1 MPDQLTIARLDY
13 ETPDALGIG
22 LAVPP
27 SLREKF
33 RFKAG
38 QFILVQGEIKGEKIT
53 RSYSITSSP
62 QQYARSHMLYIV
74 VKKLAGGLFSNH
86 LHGTL
91 QLGDKVT
98 VSAPRGLFYWLQ
110 AEKTQDKTKA
120 PAKTKTKRKA
130 KAKRKA
136 TTRPHYVAFAAG
148 SGITPIMAVLK
159 TILQN
164 EPHARISLFYGNRTA
179 ADIIFHDAL
188 HELKDMYMERFECFY
203 LLSQQARDID
213 FLSGRI
219 DKARV
224 QQFAELQLCDP
235 AQTDQFFICGPGEMI
250 KDVEAGLQALNVA
263 ADKIRTEKFVAQL
276 IPQKL
281 LPKAAQTRKAKPK
294 RKTGATTGKGKSTTP
309 TTLVDVIFD
318 GTRKQIKLQDKNTNI
333 LDAAQEQGLKLPFSC
348 RGGMCSTCRCKLTQ
362 GRVTMAANYC
372 LEEWEIKAG
381 FVLACQSRPETAK
394 ITLNFDES

>member
-1 MPDQLTIARLDY
+1 MPDQLTIARLHY

-22 LAVPP
+22 FAVPP
-27 SLREKF
+27 ALREKF

-38 QFILVQGEIKGEKIT
+38 QFILLQGEIKGEKIT

-62 QQYARSHMLYIV
+62 QNYARSHMLYIV
-74 VKKLAGGLFSNH
+74 VKKLEGGLFSNY
-86 LHGTL
+86 LHTQA

-98 VSAPRGLFYWLQ
+98 ITPPRGLFYWPQQTKSQIEAQ
-110 AEKTQDKTKA
+110 AKPKGKTTKPKT
-120 PAKTKTKRKA
+120 
-130 KAKRKA
+130 AKRK
-136 TTRPHYVAFAAG
+136 TTRPAHYVAFAAG

-164 EPHARISLFYGNRTA
+164 EPHAHISLFYGNRTA

-219 DKARV
+219 DRARV
-224 QQFAELQLCDP
+224 QEFAKLQIFDP
-235 AQTDQFFICGPGEMI
+235 SQTEQFFICGPGEMI
-250 KDVEAGLQALNVA
+250 SDIEAGLQALNVA

-276 IPQKL
+276 IPQSL
-281 LPKAAQTRKAKPK
+281 APKAKQAKTK
-294 RKTGATTGKGKSTTP
+294 RKPAAPASPAGVARPAGFVS
-309 TTLVDVIFD
+309 LVDVIFD
-318 GTRKQIKLQDKNTNI
+318 GTHKQIALQDKDTNI

-372 LEEWEIKAG
+372 LEAWEIEAG
-381 FVLACQSRPETAK
+381 FVLACQARPETAK

>member
-98 VSAPRGLFYWLQ
+98 VSAPRGLFYWPQ
-110 AEKTQDKTKA
+110 AEKTQAKTKA

-130 KAKRKA
+130 KTKRKP
-136 TTRPHYVAFAAG
+136 THYVAFAAG

-224 QQFAELQLCDP
+224 QQFAELQLFDP
-235 AQTDQFFICGPGEMI
+235 AQTEQFFICGPGEMI

-281 LPKAAQTRKAKPK
+281 LPKPAQTRKAKPK
-294 RKTGATTGKGKSTTP
+294 RKTTSKAKGKVASP
-309 TTLVDVIFD
+309 AGFVSLVDVIFD

-348 RGGMCSTCRCKLTQ
+348 RGGICSNCRCKFTK
-362 GRVTMAANYC
+362 GRVTMAANSC
-372 LEEWEIKAG
+372 HEEWEIKAG

>member
-1 MPDQLTIARLDY
+1 MPDQLTIARLHY

-27 SLREKF
+27 ALQDKF

-38 QFILVQGEIKGEKIT
+38 QFILVQGEIKGEKLT

-62 QQYARSHMLYIV
+62 ENYAHAHMLYIV
-74 VKKLAGGLFSNH
+74 VKKLKGGLFSNH
-86 LHGTL
+86 LHKAL
-91 QLGDKVT
+91 QLGDKLV
-98 VSAPRGLFYWLQ
+98 VSAPRGLFYWQ
-110 AEKTQDKTKA
+110 PQEKTKA
-120 PAKTKTKRKA
+120 KTKRKA
-130 KAKRKA
+130 KAKPA
-136 TTRPHYVAFAAG
+136 HYVGFAAG

-224 QQFAELQLCDP
+224 QQFAELQLFDP
-235 AQTDQFFICGPGEMI
+235 AKVEQFFICGPGDMI
-250 KDVEAGLQALNVA
+250 SDIEAGLQALNVA

-276 IPQKL
+276 IPQSL
-281 LPKAAQTRKAKPK
+281 APKAAQAPPAKTKRKAAKP
-294 RKTGATTGKGKSTTP
+294 ASTASFAS
-309 TTLVDVIFD
+309 LVDVIFD
-318 GTRKQIKLQDKNTNI
+318 GTRKQIKLQDKDTNI

-362 GRVTMAANYC
+362 GRITMAANYC

-381 FVLACQSRPETAK
+381 YVLACQSRPETAK